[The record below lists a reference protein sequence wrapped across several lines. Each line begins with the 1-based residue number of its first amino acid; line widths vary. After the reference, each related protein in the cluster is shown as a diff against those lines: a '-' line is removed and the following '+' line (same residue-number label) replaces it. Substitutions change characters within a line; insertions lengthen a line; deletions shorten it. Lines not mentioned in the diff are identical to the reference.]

1 MRKHLPSGQET
12 LELLALG
19 LMVCGLQWSL
29 NSWGWTAFFSL
40 GFVWNWAVLNGWVM
54 QRTQEKKYRFSVLR
68 GITLIHRFVLAP
80 FKNFPLLRSWMEV
93 LPAGLA
99 FGFLAYVFSAP
110 VPWWAAVLGSLA
122 FFLVRR
128 QITSLRQ

>member
-1 MRKHLPSGQET
+1 MRKHLPSGQES

-19 LMVCGLQWSL
+19 LMVSGLQWAL
-29 NSWGWTAFFSL
+29 QSWGWTALFSL

-68 GITLIHRFVLAP
+68 GITLVHSLVLSP
-80 FKNFPLLRSWMEV
+80 FKNVPRIRAWMEV

-99 FGFLAYVFSAP
+99 FGFLAYIFKAP
-110 VPWWAAVLGSLA
+110 VPWWSAILGSLA
-122 FFLVRR
+122 FLLVRR
-128 QITSLRQ
+128 QMSTLRL